1 MKMKK
6 KDILKTLDIASLVS
20 IFIATVLVIV
30 YQFSA
35 NYQVIRFS
43 IVMYAAAFLILTVF
57 YAIKTYFV
65 FAKTK
70 EDGIEI
76 FNLSKKE
83 KGFLIAKLAL
93 SGIAFVFT
101 LVILILY

>member
-1 MKMKK
+1 MKK

-30 YQFSA
+30 YQFTAS
-35 NYQVIRFS
+35 YQVIRFS
-43 IVMYAAAFLILTVF
+43 IVMYTASFFILTVF

-65 FAKTK
+65 FAKTQ
-70 EDGIEI
+70 EDGVEI
-76 FNLSKKE
+76 FSLTKKE

-93 SGIAFVFT
+93 SAVAFVFS